1 MPRLIGAMLLAGALP
16 AGTMAA
22 TAADLLGLP
31 LESLMALEVSV
42 ASPFRESV
50 MEAASSVAVLRPV
63 DWERRTARS
72 LYEALEQV
80 PSVVN
85 YPAIG
90 TATATAIRGYATELS
105 VRGVATLLDGVPLN
119 NFSYATAAYD
129 LPFMP
134 LPLLGRIEMIRGPG
148 STLYGSDAFHGVVA
162 LSSAGRVAAPGAA
175 GWSMGS
181 QDDGQLYWRDGGRV
195 GVWRGSAGVAASHHG
210 DRDLPYR
217 YTEPATGAS
226 ASGVRDQHLHD
237 VAGYLHGSAELGGG
251 EWRFGFFG
259 DNYRARGFPGVGTQF
274 YQPLRSAMQTQS
286 VSFGRDRDAIG
297 QASHFWQAQLGH
309 ERPLSPA
316 LELELRA
323 FQWQS
328 DQEWVLDNR
337 SNPLTLTTAAGTV
350 LPCRTSPTQAGVS
363 PLYCPHHVFQG
374 TADRRQG
381 VQLQLRQEE
390 RRWGTQWAVGGGRD
404 WQRVEQ
410 AWVRRVGSDGSVY
423 VRTTPP
429 YQGLEREIDHLL
441 FQARTDWQEGRWA
454 VVYGA
459 RWDDYS
465 DVGATT
471 SPRLG
476 LIFRPAADWTTKL
489 LHGRAFRAPTAAER
503 LGGGPGSLQLPNPGI
518 QPEHITTT
526 ELVFQRQREAV
537 ETELVLFR
545 SDWDDGIVL
554 NPLAAGVNQ
563 YQNAGANRA
572 RGVELSQRWR
582 WRNWQGEGNLA
593 YVHSENRRSG
603 QSYGAYP
610 RSVFNLGLGRSLVAG
625 WSGWLSGRALL
636 DRDEAD
642 VIAGQMSRAAPNYVR
657 IDLRLER
664 AETGRR
670 VWLDLRNLL
679 DRRNIVPAMYN
690 AEGGLPEERRSLRL
704 GVELPL

>member
-1 MPRLIGAMLLAGALP
+1 MLIVGGLP
-16 AGTMAA
+16 AGAGA
-22 TAADLLGLP
+22 TEADLLALP

-42 ASPFRESV
+42 ASPFREPV
-50 MEAASSVAVLRPV
+50 MDAASSVAVLRPV

-72 LYEALEQV
+72 VYEALDQV

-119 NFSYATAAYD
+119 SFSYATAAYD

-162 LSSAGRVAAPGAA
+162 LSSAGQAGLPGAA
-175 GWSMGS
+175 GLVLGS
-181 QDDGQLYWRDGGRV
+181 QDDGQLYWRDGGRH
-195 GVWRGSAGVAASHHG
+195 GPWGGSAGVAVTHHG
-210 DRDLPYR
+210 DRDLPYT
-217 YTEPATGAS
+217 YTEPATGAT
-226 ASGVRDQHLHD
+226 AQGVRDQHLHD
-237 VAGYLHGSAELGGG
+237 VAGYVHGEAEAGGG
-251 EWRFGFFG
+251 EWRFGFYG
-259 DNYRARGFPGVGTQF
+259 DDYLARGFAGVGTQF

-286 VSFGRDRDAIG
+286 VSFSRDRDVIG
-297 QASHFWQAQLGH
+297 QGSSFWLTQLGH
-309 ERPLSPA
+309 KRSLSPA
-316 LELELRA
+316 LEMELRA

-337 SNPLTLTTAAGTV
+337 SNPLTLTTLAGTV
-350 LPCRTSPTQAGVS
+350 LPCRTSPAQTGVS

-390 RRWGTQWAVGGGRD
+390 RRWGTQWAVGAGRD

-410 AWVRRVGSDGSVY
+410 AWVRRVGEDGSVY
-423 VRTTPP
+423 VRTTTP
-429 YQGLEREIDHLL
+429 YQGLAREIDHVLL
-441 FQARTDWQEGRWA
+441 QARTDWQAGRWA

-476 LIFRPAADWTTKL
+476 LIFRPAPDWTTKL
-489 LHGRAFRAPTAAER
+489 LYGRAFRAPTAAER
-503 LGGGPGSLQLPNPGI
+503 LGGGPGSLQQPNPDI
-518 QPEHITTT
+518 QPEQIATT
-526 ELVFQRQREAV
+526 ELVFQQRRATA

-545 SDWDDGIVL
+545 SHWHEGIVL
-554 NPLAAGVNQ
+554 NPLGAGINQ
-563 YQNAGANRA
+563 YQNTGANRA

-582 WRNWQGEGNLA
+582 WREWQGEGNLA
-593 YVHSENRRSG
+593 YVRSENSRSG

-610 RSVFNLGLGRSLVAG
+610 RYVFNVGVGRSLASA
-625 WSGWLSGRALL
+625 WSCWLTGRALL
-636 DRDEAD
+636 DRDAAD
-642 VIAGQMSRAAPNYVR
+642 AIAGQAPQSAPDYFRV
-657 IDLRLER
+657 DFRLEQTL
-664 AETGRR
+664 AGRR
-670 VWLDLRNLL
+670 VWLDLRNLF
-679 DRRNIVPAMYN
+679 DRTNIVPAMYN